1 MAIETTYKCALS
13 GEFVT
18 KDELVTLR
26 VGLRDWRPE
35 DYVLVDVGR
44 CCRDKTVA
52 DVLEHAESRPEWE
65 VEH

>member
-1 MAIETTYKCALS
+1 MAIEKTYKCDLS

-18 KDELVTLR
+18 KEELVTFR

-44 CCRDKTVA
+44 CCHDKTVT
-52 DVLEHAESRPEWE
+52 DLMEHAATRPEWE